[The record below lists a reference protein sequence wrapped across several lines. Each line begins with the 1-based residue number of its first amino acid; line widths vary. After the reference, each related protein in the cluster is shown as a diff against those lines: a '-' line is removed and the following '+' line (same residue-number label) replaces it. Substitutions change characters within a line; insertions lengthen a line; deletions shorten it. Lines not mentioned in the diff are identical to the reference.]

1 MAQTIERDGK
11 SYVFPDDF
19 TQEQIEQEIL
29 NQTASSKTT
38 EVAEPKEDLPT
49 DDKRGW
55 ITDIPTQI
63 VGGVRDAAQSTI
75 GLAEDIQ
82 EKSTDDE
89 GLMGSAVVF
98 GDNANNG
105 IVGLKTKKQ
114 LKEDGLG
121 YVGFGKIGEKDA
133 YDLPEVDDADTKLGA
148 FTRGVSQF
156 MSGWYATKPLSFVK
170 ATTKGGQIASS
181 LARGG
186 VADLIAFDE
195 NTGRFA
201 DMVNTNFP
209 SLQNPLFDYLG
220 SEGKDETWYEAR
232 LKNAL
237 EGLMIGGLFEGVGRG
252 MQEIKAPKLKEQFSK
267 FKTDFIDTAKFMKF
281 NRYGFTNEKLYKESA
296 AKLKEVE
303 DRLLGETTELTP
315 SGKKSSEKLAKQ
327 IKDEAGTQKIADTVE
342 TLKEKASA
350 DDLNEEIINT
360 FDGFINSARANVESG
375 GTKKTLDWRTNL
387 GESLDFKLSPRA
399 YADSNF
405 GTIVL
410 EALQKV
416 VRSERQFD
424 VIGDKIIENQARKHG
439 GDIIQTTK
447 MLGQLG
453 NKLESGLKYMYASQQ
468 IQQNLAD
475 ALYKQVKD
483 VDGKFTDNDMKLT
496 TALLMRLMRFD
507 EKVTSNLGRGMRLRS
522 VLKDAVTEYDLGS
535 DAILK
540 LVRNMDTWNGNF
552 ADFKKAI
559 SMTKDKNVI
568 QRVLG
573 TIFKGK
579 GWNMA
584 NELWMSAVLSLPKT
598 QVVNAVS
605 TGVNM
610 YLKPIDLMIGSK
622 LTWGLDPVTAK
633 QVKAQYEVGA
643 AIMGGYKTY
652 LADAV
657 TYMKKAFNDEDSILF
672 GGSTKFD
679 TNTKSLGTGK
689 IARTVRT
696 PLRALT
702 AGDEFFKQMA
712 YRSYLSQVAVRE
724 AIAAGASRT
733 KIVGKLPNG
742 KEISEFDQMVAN
754 RFRQGFDETGLIGI
768 DKDAARFAQEVTFTK
783 DLEGVLGKI
792 QEATN
797 EAPFLKQ
804 IIPFV
809 KTPSNLAIQAVQ
821 RTPFALAKKSIRDDY
836 LFGTSKNAE
845 QIAAIRG
852 RITTGS
858 ILLLSIAT
866 YSMSGNI
873 TGGYHPDPSIR
884 EIQQS
889 QGMVEYAFKIPGTDK
904 WIQYGR
910 LDPIG
915 MLIGFAADLTS
926 IYQDIDEK
934 DKIKIE
940 NNILGQIV
948 RSMESG
954 TEEQL
959 GTTDKIQNFAAANYK
974 SMYKNIASKTYLR
987 GLTDFVKAMDG
998 EAVQDGM
1005 SWWFNNKVAS
1015 YVPNILSRANNDPYM
1030 RETEGLINTV
1040 KKKINSRSF
1049 PKRYNP
1055 LGEPIAYQKN
1065 AVFRFINNAINPF
1078 TIKELKKDKIAEAI
1092 VEDEIVIPRL
1102 DKKQQRVDLTK
1113 FTITD
1118 KNDPDF
1124 GKNAFEVL
1132 NEKIAKSGLRK
1143 TLERLIEQEDYKDA
1157 PARVAIDENM
1167 PNLGGKQNMINDEVQ
1182 FFRGL
1187 AFDEI
1192 KFDERFKSTINPKI
1206 NIVDAYIQKGLI
1218 EDEIG
1223 ITNQYPTGIE
1233 QGVYD
1238 FIQKTK

>member
-29 NQTASSKTT
+29 NQNVSSKTT
-38 EVAEPKEDLPT
+38 EVVEPKQDLPT

-55 ITDIPTQI
+55 ATDIPLQI
-63 VGGVRDAAQSTI
+63 VGGARDAAQSTI
-75 GLAEDIQ
+75 GLVEDIQ
-82 EKSTDDE
+82 EKSTGDDS
-89 GLMGSAVVF
+89 LMGSAVVF

-105 IVGLKTKKQ
+105 LVGIKTKRQ

-121 YVGFGKIGEKDA
+121 YAGLGKIGEKDA

-148 FTRGVSQF
+148 FSRGVSQF
-156 MSGWYATKPLSFVK
+156 MTGWYATKPLSIVK
-170 ATTKGGQIASS
+170 AATTSGKIAGS
-181 LARGG
+181 LAKGA
-186 VADLIAFDE
+186 VADVVAFDE
-195 NTGRFA
+195 NTGRFV

-209 SLQNPLFDYLG
+209 SLQNPLFDYLS

-232 LKNAL
+232 MKNAL

-252 MQEIKAPKLKEQFSK
+252 IQSIDGTALKEQFSK
-267 FKTDFIDTAKFMKF
+267 FKTDFVDTAKFMKF
-281 NRYGFTNEKLYKESA
+281 NRKTLTGEKIDF

-303 DRLLGETTELTP
+303 NRLLGETTELTP
-315 SGKKSSEKLAKQ
+315 SGKKSSEKLAKK

-342 TLKEKASA
+342 VLKEKATA

-360 FDGFINSARANVESG
+360 FDNFINSARDNVDSG
-375 GTKKTLDWRTNL
+375 GTKKTIDWRTNL

-424 VIGDKIIENQARKHG
+424 VMGDKIIENQARKHG

-453 NKLESGLKYMYASQQ
+453 DKLQGGLKFMYASQQ

-475 ALYKQVKD
+475 ALYRQVKD
-483 VDGKFTDNDMKLT
+483 IDGKYTDNDMKLT

-507 EKVTSNLGRGMRLRS
+507 EKVTSNLGRGLRLRS

-540 LVRNMDTWNGNF
+540 LVRNMDNWNGNF
-552 ADFKKAI
+552 GDFKKAI
-559 SMTKDKNVI
+559 SMTKDKNAI

-579 GWNMA
+579 GWNIA

-598 QVVNAVS
+598 QIVNAVS

-622 LTWGLDPVTAK
+622 LTWGLDPATAK
-633 QVKAQYEVGA
+633 QVKAQYQVGA
-643 AIMGGYKTY
+643 SIMGGYKNY
-652 LADAV
+652 LGDAV

-679 TNTKSLGTGK
+679 TNTKALGNSK
-689 IARTVRT
+689 YARAARY
-696 PLRALT
+696 PLRGLT
-702 AGDEFFKQMA
+702 AGDEFFKQIA
-712 YRSYLSQVAVRE
+712 YRSYLGQVAIRE
-724 AIAAGASRT
+724 ALEAGASRT

-742 KEISEFDQMVAN
+742 KEITEFDQMVAN
-754 RFRQGFDETGLIGI
+754 RVRQGFDETGLMGI
-768 DKDAARFAQEVTFTK
+768 DKDAARYAQEITFTK

-792 QEATN
+792 QEMTN

-804 IIPFV
+804 ILPFV
-809 KTPSNLAIQAVQ
+809 KTPSNLAIQAIE
-821 RTPFALAKKSIRDDY
+821 RTPLSLLGKETRSNFTGASR
-836 LFGTSKNAE
+836 NAE
-845 QIAAIRG
+845 KIAATRG
-852 RITTGS
+852 RIATGTILLGS
-858 ILLLSIAT
+858 IAMYT
-866 YSMSGNI
+866 QSGNI
-873 TGGYHPDPSIR
+873 TGGFHPDPSIR

-889 QGMVEYAFKIPGTDK
+889 QGMIEYAFKIPGTNK

-915 MLIGFAADLTS
+915 MLIGFAADVTN
-926 IYQDIDEK
+926 IYQDLDEK
-934 DKIKIE
+934 EKALIE
-940 NNILGQIV
+940 NNLLGQIV
-948 RSMESG
+948 QQMEGSP
-954 TEEQL
+954 EEQL
-959 GTTDKIQNFAAANYK
+959 GTIDKVQNFTVASYK

-987 GLTDFVKAMDG
+987 ALTDFVKSFDG
-998 EAVQDGM
+998 EAVEGQGA
-1005 SWWFNNKVAS
+1005 WWFNNKAAS
-1015 YVPNILSRANNDPYM
+1015 YFPNILSRVNNDPYM
-1030 RETEGLINTV
+1030 REAQGFFDTIG
-1040 KKKINSRSF
+1040 KKINSRAY

-1055 LGEPIAYQKN
+1055 LGEAIEYQKN
-1065 AVFRFINNAINPF
+1065 AVFRFINTAINPF
-1078 TIKELKKDKIAEAI
+1078 TIKEMKKDKLAEAI

-1102 DKKQQRVDLTK
+1102 DKKQKDVDLTK
-1113 FTITD
+1113 FIITD
-1118 KNDPDF
+1118 KNDPHF

-1143 TLERLIEQEDYKDA
+1143 RLEQLIEQEDYKNV

-1167 PNLGGKQNMINDEVQ
+1167 RNLGGKQNMIYKEVQ
-1182 FFRGL
+1182 FYRKL

-1192 KFDERFKSTINPKI
+1192 QYSDKFKSTINPDI
-1206 NIVDAYIQKGLI
+1206 SIAQAYIQKDLI
-1218 EDEIG
+1218 KG
-1223 ITNQYPTGIE
+1223 ISGATNQYPQGIDM
-1233 QGVYD
+1233 GVYD
-1238 FIQKTK
+1238 FIKQTK

>member
-1 MAQTIERDGK
+1 MAQTIERNGK
-11 SYVFPDDF
+11 TYVFPDDF

-29 NQTASSKTT
+29 NQTASSKTP
-38 EVAEPKEDLPT
+38 EVEKPKEDLPT

-55 ITDIPTQI
+55 ITDIPTQA
-63 VGGVRDAAQSTI
+63 VGGIRDAAQSAI
-75 GLAEDIQ
+75 GLVEDIQ
-82 EKSTDDE
+82 EKSTDDDSF
-89 GLMGSAVVF
+89 MGNAVVF

-105 IVGLKTKKQ
+105 IVGIKSKKQ
-114 LKEDGLG
+114 LKEDGLN
-121 YVGFGKIGEKDA
+121 YVGLGKVDEDDA
-133 YDLPEVDDADTKLGA
+133 YELPDVDDADTKLGA

-156 MSGWYATKPLSFVK
+156 MTGWYATKPLSFVK
-170 ATTKGGQIASS
+170 ATTKGGKIAGS
-181 LARGG
+181 LAKGG

-209 SLQNPLFDYLG
+209 SLQNPLFEYLA

-267 FKTDFIDTAKFMKF
+267 FKSDFIDTAKFIKF
-281 NRYGFTNEKLYKESA
+281 NRYGFTDEKLYKESA
-296 AKLKEVE
+296 ARIKEVE
-303 DRLLGETTELTP
+303 DRLLGEATELTP
-315 SGKKSSEKLAKQ
+315 SGKKSSEKLLKKV
-327 IKDEAGTQKIADTVE
+327 KDEAGTQKTADTVE
-342 TLKEKASA
+342 TLKEKATA

-424 VIGDKIIENQARKHG
+424 VMSDKIIENQARKHG

-453 NKLESGLKYMYASQQ
+453 DKLQSGLKYMYASQQ

-475 ALYKQVKD
+475 ALYKMVKN
-483 VDGKFTDNDMKLT
+483 VDGKYTDNDMKLT

-507 EKVTSNLGRGMRLRS
+507 EKVTSNLGRGLRLRS

-559 SMTKDKNVI
+559 SMTKDKNVV

-573 TIFKGK
+573 AIFKNK

-622 LTWGLDPVTAK
+622 LTWGLDPATAK
-633 QVKAQYEVGA
+633 QVKAQYEVGS

-657 TYMKKAFNDEDSILF
+657 SYMKKAFNDEDSILF

-679 TNTKSLGTGK
+679 TATKSLGTSK
-689 IARTVRT
+689 VARTIRT

-712 YRSYLSQVAVRE
+712 YRSYLSQLSIRE

-742 KEISEFDQMVAN
+742 KEITEFDQMVAN
-754 RFRQGFDETGLIGI
+754 RFREGFDETGLIGI
-768 DKDAARFAQEVTFTK
+768 DKDAARYAQEVTFTK
-783 DLEGVLGKI
+783 DLEGVLGKV
-792 QEATN
+792 QEAVN

-804 IIPFV
+804 VLPFV

-821 RTPFALAKKSIRDDY
+821 RTPFALGKKSIRDDFLY
-836 LFGTSKNAE
+836 GTSKNAE

-852 RITTGS
+852 RITTGT
-858 ILLLSIAT
+858 ILLSSISMYT
-866 YSMSGNI
+866 MSGNI

-926 IYQDIDEK
+926 IYQDLNEK
-934 DKIKIE
+934 DKIQIE

-948 RSMESG
+948 REMETG
-954 TEEQL
+954 VEEQL
-959 GTTDKIQNFAAANYK
+959 PTTDKIQNFAVANYK

-987 GLTDFVKAMDG
+987 ALTDFVKAFDG
-998 EAVQDGM
+998 EAVEGGM
-1005 SWWFNNKVAS
+1005 GWWIANKGAS
-1015 YVPNILSRANNDPYM
+1015 YWPNILSRANNDPYM
-1030 RETEGLINTV
+1030 RETEGMINTV
-1040 KKKINSRSF
+1040 KKKINSRAF

-1078 TIKELKKDKIAEAI
+1078 TVKEFKKDKLAKAI
-1092 VEDEIVIPRL
+1092 LDDEIVIPRL

-1113 FTITD
+1113 FTVTD

-1132 NEKIAKSGLRK
+1132 NEKIANSDLRK
-1143 TLERLIEQEDYKDA
+1143 TLERLIEQEDYKNA

-1167 PNLGGKQNMINDEVQ
+1167 PNLGGKQKMINDEVS
-1182 FFRGL
+1182 FFRNL
-1187 AFDEI
+1187 AFNEI
-1192 KFDERFKSTINPKI
+1192 KFDDKFKSTINPNI
-1206 NIVDAYIQKGLI
+1206 SIVDAYTQKGLI
-1218 EDEIG
+1218 EG
-1223 ITNQYPTGIE
+1223 ISGATNQYPTGIE
-1233 QGVYD
+1233 KGVYD
-1238 FIQKTK
+1238 FIQQTK